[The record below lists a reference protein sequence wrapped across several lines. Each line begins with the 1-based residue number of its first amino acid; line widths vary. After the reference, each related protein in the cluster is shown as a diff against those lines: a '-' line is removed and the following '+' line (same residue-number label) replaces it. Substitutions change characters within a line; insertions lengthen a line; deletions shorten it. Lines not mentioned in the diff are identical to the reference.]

1 MLFRTTH
8 RGILSVKLL
17 VLDCDGIIFNS
28 NQLKTQAYRHTLS
41 NIGCSTEEIAQ
52 FVHLH
57 LSDVS
62 VSRFVKFTSFFTD
75 ILHLPIEESKTKTE
89 EALDGYSSACLQL
102 YSELQPEQ
110 GALAFV
116 DTWSRPAQ
124 TYVIS
129 GGAQTELNHVFEQ
142 HRIRHKFHQV
152 LGSPTTKIEHLSR
165 ILEETKVSPDSVLFV
180 GDGWTD
186 YKTSKAIG
194 CHFCFLKEMSDW
206 TDNVKQMEGNEEM
219 VTRCLAWKDVLA
231 RVVASSDTEGNG
243 DGGELKEQETN

>member
-1 MLFRTTH
+1 MINFRTTH

-52 FVHLH
+52 FVALH

-75 ILHLPIEESKTKTE
+75 ILHLPIEESKTKTDQ
-89 EALDGYSSACLQL
+89 ALEGYSTACLRL

-110 GALAFV
+110 GALALV
-116 DTWSRPAQ
+116 DTCKPEQ

-142 HRIRHKFHQV
+142 HRIRHKFHQI

-165 ILEETKVSPDSVLFV
+165 ILAETKVLPDQVLFV

-194 CHFCFLKEMSDW
+194 CHFCFLKDMSDW
-206 TDNVKQMEGNEEM
+206 KDNVKQMEGNEEM
-219 VTRCLAWKDVLA
+219 VTRCLEWKDVLA
-231 RVVASSDTEGNG
+231 RVVASSDTEG
-243 DGGELKEQETN
+243 GELKEQGTT